1 MKKFAK
7 VLLAV
12 VCASAVAV
20 PAMAQEKKSS
30 ISAFGNYS
38 KYGKSKDASGNVNL
52 NYGYLVSPKLEV
64 GVGVTETFGASSST
78 GVGGSAQYYL
88 NPVGVPKQV
97 NPYGKVD
104 AFVLDGTG
112 FTATQFGAYVGVAYS
127 ATESTEFFVE
137 AGTQMQSQ
145 KFSGRTV
152 DDDGV
157 LVQFGLKLR
166 F

>member
-1 MKKFAK
+1 MKTIAK
-7 VLLAV
+7 VLLAL
-12 VCASAVAV
+12 VCASAVAA

-38 KYGKSKDASGNVNL
+38 KFGKDKDASGTVNVT
-52 NYGYLVSPKLEV
+52 YGYLLSPKLEV
-64 GVGVTETFGASSST
+64 GVGVTEIFGASSMT

-88 NPVGVPKQV
+88 NPVGAPKQV

-104 AFVLDGTG
+104 AFVLDGSN
-112 FTATQFGAYVGVAYS
+112 FTATQVGFYAGVAYA

-137 AGTQMQSQ
+137 AGAQNKSS
-145 KFSGRTV
+145 KFSTITTT
-152 DDDGV
+152 DDGTII
-157 LVQFGLKLR
+157 QFGLKLR